1 MQEILAA
8 IKSLESAEQL
18 TLVKQVVENFNS
30 QQIDELSVFLRNF
43 NQSSIVVDSSQ
54 TNTNYSAQ
62 NSTTKEPQFV
72 KNEYL
77 VSGSFVSINTGFSL
91 NISNSSFVQVQQS
104 TDKDYRVFI
113 ILVAILRIIK

>member
-1 MQEILAA
+1 MKEILAT
-8 IKSLESAEQL
+8 IKSLKPTEQL
-18 TLVKQVVENFNS
+18 ALVKQVVENFNS
-30 QQIDELSVFLRNF
+30 QQIDELSILLENF
-43 NQSSIVVDSSQ
+43 NQSGIVVDSSQ
-54 TNTNYSAQ
+54 TNTNYSSQ
-62 NSTTKEPQFV
+62 NSATKEPQFV

-113 ILVAILRIIK
+113 ILIAILRIIK